1 MKSAFLGVLL
11 RHKEN
16 SQLFGFGGNV
26 IFDFGQLVLVK
37 RYLWGSLAVAIL
49 PLLIIAILYDRHSSN
64 LMDRLLLERIE
75 GDMQT
80 AVVKIN
86 SFVNA
91 QYKRLEN
98 LADLPEIN
106 SVFTQNSTINLS
118 PRLLDFLYLEIGD
131 PDIYGI
137 AFYNTEGKLI
147 RAFPSWSEQTY
158 SKNEVHL
165 NNGFTEPDVI
175 QAVLPQSGRPG
186 WFLIKKAVIR
196 NEVSIGT
203 LALMVRLASM
213 TEQASPLYLRGV
225 YEPII
230 ITPNKDALSVVG
242 SSMVGDITG
251 GKNLLIESENFLP
264 GWHIALQHIG
274 KINKESDIGRW
285 LLVIAA
291 ISALGIMWL
300 FISMSERLA
309 RMITPLNDGAQ
320 AIANGDLTA
329 QVPENGPGELGTLA
343 HSFNNM
349 SKQLNSMIKTR
360 VYSERQASLG
370 KLATGIA
377 HEIRNP
383 LATIRTTVHGLIR
396 AETNP
401 AHKEMLQVVNDEVV
415 RTDAIVEE
423 FMNYARPREPHKEL
437 IPVGDALAT
446 VSTLA
451 SASALETN
459 VTMSITGDTS
469 LVIHV
474 DPGQLSQV
482 LMNVVLNALQAM
494 PEGGH
499 LTLRTHRDGK
509 FVHLT
514 ITDTGQGIPEE
525 QLIEIQAPF
534 FTTKKNG
541 TGLGLAI
548 CAQLVHVNDGRMEI
562 ESVYG
567 EGTTVHITFA
577 LAT

>member
-1 MKSAFLGVLL
+1 
-11 RHKEN
+11 
-16 SQLFGFGGNV
+16 
-26 IFDFGQLVLVK
+26 
-37 RYLWGSLAVAIL
+37 
-49 PLLIIAILYDRHSSN
+49 
-64 LMDRLLLERIE
+64 MDRLLLERIE
-75 GDMQT
+75 GDLQT
-80 AVVKIN
+80 AIVKIN

-91 QYKRLEN
+91 QHKRLDN

-106 SVFTQNSTINLS
+106 SVFTQDSDTHLS

-137 AFYNTEGKLI
+137 AFYNAEGEFI

-158 SKNEVHL
+158 SE
-165 NNGFTEPDVI
+165 NGVYGNSNVAESELI

-186 WFLIKKAVIR
+186 WFLIKKTVIR
-196 NEVSIGT
+196 NQVNIGT
-203 LALMVRLASM
+203 LTLMVRLASM
-213 TEQASPLYLRGV
+213 TEQTSPLYLRGV

-230 ITPNKDALSVVG
+230 ITPDNEALSVVG
-242 SSMVGDITG
+242 NTVTSKD
-251 GKNLLIESENFLP
+251 LLIESENFLP

-285 LLVIAA
+285 LLVLAA

-320 AIANGDLTA
+320 AIANGDLTT

-396 AETNP
+396 SETHP
-401 AHKEMLQVVNDEVV
+401 AHKEMLQVVNDEVI

-423 FMNYARPREPHKEL
+423 FMNYARPREPHKEF
-437 IPVGDALAT
+437 IPVGDVLAT

-482 LMNVVLNALQAM
+482 LMNIVLNALQAM

-499 LTLRTHRDGK
+499 LTLRTHREGK
-509 FVHLT
+509 YAHLT
-514 ITDTGQGIPEE
+514 VTDTGQGIPED

-562 ESVYG
+562 QSVYG